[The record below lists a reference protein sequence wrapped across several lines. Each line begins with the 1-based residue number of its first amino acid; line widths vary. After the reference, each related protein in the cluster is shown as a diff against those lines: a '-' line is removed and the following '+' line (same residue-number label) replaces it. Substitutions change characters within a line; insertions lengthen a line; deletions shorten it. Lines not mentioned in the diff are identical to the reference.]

1 MVAAKKSAKTKR
13 QLIQDALDASLLGRW
28 EEAIKINETIIE
40 RFPREAEAMNRKGRA
55 LIELRRLTSAREAYQ
70 DALKADPA
78 NMISRRNLQRLETL
92 YNRPGGEPKEGEVS
106 EDTIP
111 RANVFIEEIGKTWV
125 DELANPADY
134 GQLAEVAPGSLLQ
147 MRQEDG
153 RLVIFSRDGVRLG
166 EIADGTAGRIINLMD
181 GGNRYEVYALG
192 ISGNSLRVI
201 LREVFKDP
209 SQGSRLSFPR
219 QASRTGQ
226 LMRERELLFQREEG
240 DFVFGDDEDEEGV
253 ASDDREDTVAED
265 EDEEVEIDRVAE
277 AYVEDSVNNTNDD
290 DEENAM

>member
-1 MVAAKKSAKTKR
+1 MVASKKQSKTKR
-13 QLIQDALDASLLGRW
+13 QLVQEALDASLLGRW
-28 EEAIKINETIIE
+28 EEAIALNDQIVE

-55 LIELRRLTSAREAYQ
+55 LIELRQLTAAREAYQ

-78 NMISRRNLQRLETL
+78 NMIARRNLQRLETL

-134 GQLAEVAPGSLLQ
+134 GQLAELAPGSLLQ
-147 MRQEDG
+147 MRQENG
-153 RLVIFSRDGVRLG
+153 RLVIFSRDDVRLG
-166 EIADGTAGRIINLMD
+166 EIADGTAGRIIGMIE
-181 GGNRYEVYALG
+181 GGNKYEVYALG
-192 ISGNSLRVI
+192 ISGHSLRVI
-201 LREVFKDP
+201 LREVHRDP
-209 SQGSRLSFPR
+209 SQGTRLSFPR

-240 DFVFGDDEDEEGV
+240 DFSFGDDEDDETL
-253 ASDDREDTVAED
+253 ASDDRDDAVAED
-265 EDEEVEIDRVAE
+265 EDEEIEIDREAE
-277 AYVEDSVNNTNDD
+277 AYVDDSVHTNDD
-290 DEENAM
+290 DDENAM

>member
-1 MVAAKKSAKTKR
+1 MVASKKQTKTKR
-13 QLIQDALDASLLGRW
+13 QLIQEALDASLLGRW
-28 EEAIKINETIIE
+28 EVAIALNDQIVE

-55 LIELRRLTSAREAYQ
+55 LIELRQLTAAREAYQ
-70 DALKADPA
+70 EALKTDPA
-78 NMISRRNLQRLETL
+78 NMIARRNLQRLETL
-92 YNRPGGEPKEGEVS
+92 YNRPGGEPKDGEVS

-134 GQLAEVAPGSLLQ
+134 GQLAELAPGSLLQ
-147 MRQEDG
+147 MRQENG

-166 EIADGTAGRIINLMD
+166 EIADGTAGRIISMID
-181 GGNRYEVYALG
+181 GGNKYEVYALG
-192 ISGNSLRVI
+192 ISGHSLRVI

-240 DFVFGDDEDEEGV
+240 DFSFGEDDDDENL
-253 ASDDREDTVAED
+253 ASDDRDD
-265 EDEEVEIDRVAE
+265 SSDDDEEVEIDREAE
-277 AYVEDSVNNTNDD
+277 AYVDDSVHTNDD